1 MIYSETIANSL
12 LLVAP
17 IAATASKN
25 PNTCSDLCHGK
36 NTLVWSWVCV
46 QIWYCRE
53 MTKQT
58 NPQKHPRSRLV
69 HIPATATAF
78 GWTKTPRRS
87 DNGTSI
93 SAFVVQQKTENL
105 TQKKHKSLGI
115 NIPGMGHETNT
126 KTNVVYL
133 SIHPSI
139 YIPLYY
145 MRSDIYIYIYTPYYI
160 STMLYINY
168 ICICIIMYIDIYTY
182 VYRCMWFV
190 QWRSLVRSIFERCGW
205 GILPECLSLGWGRR
219 HRGNVLLLGNN
230 FLLGGA

>member
-1 MIYSETIANSL
+1 MSM
-12 LLVAP
+12 
-17 IAATASKN
+17 
-25 PNTCSDLCHGK
+25 CSNMVL
-36 NTLVWSWVCV
+36 S
-46 QIWYCRE
+46 RE

-145 MRSDIYIYIYTPYYI
+145 MRSDIYIYIYTI
-160 STMLYINY
+160 LYIYHVIYKLYMYMYHYVYRHIY
-168 ICICIIMYIDIYTY
+168 ICIQMHVI
-182 VYRCMWFV
+182 
-190 QWRSLVRSIFERCGW
+190 RSVTLPRSIHFWTLRLRYTSRMSVTWLRTKTPRQCFAFGKQLSAW
-205 GILPECLSLGWGRR
+205 GCIADFKWILYRTGVWFP
-219 HRGNVLLLGNN
+219 
-230 FLLGGA
+230 FLP